1 MSEVAKSIIKALYF
15 KLLGPTGL
23 LTRNIKLKIGLGIF
37 FALMILGA
45 IEPIVN
51 KTRLGSRSPD
61 EIGLGGPY
69 ESPSLRFP
77 LGTCP
82 WGRDIFGMLL
92 LGTRLTLIIGLLS
105 GTVATLIAVF
115 IGFVSAYKGGLIDHI
130 LRSFIDA
137 FLVIPT
143 WPIFV
148 IIAAYVKI
156 LNIFEI
162 SLLLA
167 AFSWGGSARIIR
179 AQVLSLKEREFINLA
194 KISGMRDI
202 EIIFYEILPNFAPYI
217 VVAFSNATM
226 SAIFAE
232 TGLRLIGLGPPLLPT
247 LGYLAN
253 LTLSGGFLTIRPYIV
268 AIVVAMLAL
277 IFFSLNLINLGLE
290 EEFNPRL
297 KKVTGL

>member
-1 MSEVAKSIIKALYF
+1 MDKLPGRIAGTFKYF
-15 KLLGPTGL
+15 SKLLAG
-23 LTRNIKLKIGLGIF
+23 NKKLKVGVAIF
-37 FALMILGA
+37 TTIIVLAI
-45 IEPIVN
+45 IEPYVN
-51 KTRLGSRSPD
+51 RLRLGNRSPD
-61 EIGLGGPY
+61 EIGLGGSY
-69 ESPSLRFP
+69 EPPSPRFP

-92 LGTRLTLIIGLLS
+92 LGTRLTLVIGLLS
-105 GTVATLIAVF
+105 GIVATAIAVLLGF
-115 IGFVSAYKGGLIDHI
+115 ISAYKGGLIDHA

-156 LNIFEI
+156 LGLIEI

-167 AFSWGGSARIIR
+167 LFSWGGAARIIR

-194 KISGMRDI
+194 IVSGMRDL
-202 EIIFYEILPNFAPYI
+202 EIIFFEILPNFAPYI
-217 VVAFSNATM
+217 IISLTNAIM
-226 SAIFAE
+226 GAIFAE

-247 LGYLAN
+247 LGYLLN
-253 LTLSGGFLTIRPYIV
+253 LTLSGGFLTIRPY
-268 AIVVAMLAL
+268 VVAFVSAMLIL
-277 IFFSLNLINLGLE
+277 IFLSLNLINIGLE

>member
-1 MSEVAKSIIKALYF
+1 MSSRAAELINRLKYF
-15 KLLGPTGL
+15 IRP
-23 LTRNIKLKIGLGIF
+23 LTYNTKLKVGVGIF
-37 FALMILGA
+37 ITMVFLGA
-45 IEPIVN
+45 LEPFIN
-51 KTRLGSRSPD
+51 KIRLGDRSPD

-69 ESPSLRFP
+69 EIPSLRFP

-92 LGTRLTLIIGLLS
+92 LGTRLTLTIGLLS
-105 GTVATLIAVF
+105 GIVATVIAVLLGF
-115 IGFVSAYKGGLIDHI
+115 ISAYKGGIIDQT

-156 LNIFEI
+156 LGIVEI

-167 AFSWGGSARIIR
+167 LFSWSGAARIVR
-179 AQVLSLKEREFINLA
+179 AQVLSLKEREFVNLA
-194 KISGMRDI
+194 KISGLRDL
-202 EIIFYEILPNFAPYI
+202 EIILYEILPNFAPYI
-217 VVAFSNATM
+217 IVSFTNTVMGS
-226 SAIFAE
+226 IFAE

-247 LGYLAN
+247 LGYLLN
-253 LTLSGGFLTIRPYIV
+253 LTMSGGFITIRPYVV
-268 AIVVAMLAL
+268 AIVSIMLIL
-277 IFFSLNLINLGLE
+277 IFFSLNLINIGLE

>member
-1 MSEVAKSIIKALYF
+1 MSSRTAELVNRFKHFLRLLMYNTKLKVGVGIFVAIV
-15 KLLGPTGL
+15 LLGVL
-23 LTRNIKLKIGLGIF
+23 
-37 FALMILGA
+37 
-45 IEPIVN
+45 EPFIN
-51 KTRLGSRSPD
+51 KVRLGDRSPD

-69 ESPSLRFP
+69 ENPSWKFP

-92 LGTRLTLIIGLLS
+92 LGTRLTLTIGLLS
-105 GTVATLIAVF
+105 GTVATAIAVF
-115 IGFVSAYKGGLIDHI
+115 LGFVSAYKGGLIDHM

-156 LNIFEI
+156 LGIVEI

-167 AFSWGGSARIIR
+167 LFSWGGAARIVR
-179 AQVLSLKEREFINLA
+179 AQVLSLKEREFVNLA
-194 KISGMRDI
+194 KISGLRDL

-217 VVAFSNATM
+217 IVSFTNTVM
-226 SAIFAE
+226 GAIFAE

-247 LGYLAN
+247 LGYLLN
-253 LTLSGGFLTIRPYIV
+253 LTMSGGFITVRPY
-268 AIVVAMLAL
+268 VVAVVSIMLIL
-277 IFFSLNLINLGLE
+277 IFLSLNLINIGLE

-297 KKVTGL
+297 KRVTGL

>member
-1 MSEVAKSIIKALYF
+1 MNKPSTELASRLKYF
-15 KLLGPTGL
+15 LKLLAH
-23 LTRNIKLKIGLGIF
+23 NNKLKVGAGIL
-37 FALMILGA
+37 AAMIILA
-45 IEPIVN
+45 IFEPFIN
-51 KTRLGSRSPD
+51 KLRLGNFSPD

-69 ESPSLRFP
+69 EPPSQKFP

-92 LGTRLTLIIGLLS
+92 LGTRLTLVIGLLS
-105 GTVATLIAVF
+105 GTIATVIAVLL
-115 IGFVSAYKGGLIDHI
+115 GFVSAYKGGVIDHI

-137 FLVIPT
+137 FLVVPT

-156 LNIFEI
+156 LGITEI

-167 AFSWGGSARIIR
+167 LFSWGGAARIIR

-194 KISGMRDI
+194 KISGMRDL
-202 EIIFYEILPNFAPYI
+202 EIIIFEILPNFAPYI
-217 VVAFSNATM
+217 IISFTNTVM
-226 SAIFAE
+226 GAIFAE

-247 LGYLAN
+247 LGYLLN
-253 LTLSGGFLTIRPYIV
+253 LTLGSGFLTIRPYVV
-268 AIVVAMLAL
+268 AIVSAMLIL
-277 IFFSLNLINLGLE
+277 IFLSLNLVNIGLE

-297 KKVTGL
+297 KRVTGL

>member
-1 MSEVAKSIIKALYF
+1 MNKPSIELASRLKYF
-15 KLLGPTGL
+15 LKLLAH
-23 LTRNIKLKIGLGIF
+23 NNKLKVGAGIF
-37 FALMILGA
+37 AAMVILA
-45 IEPIVN
+45 VFEPFIN
-51 KTRLGSRSPD
+51 KLRLGNLSPD

-69 ESPSLRFP
+69 EPPSQRFP

-92 LGTRLTLIIGLLS
+92 LGTRLTLVVGLLS
-105 GTVATLIAVF
+105 GTIATVIAVLL
-115 IGFVSAYKGGLIDHI
+115 GFVSAYKGGLIDHI

-137 FLVIPT
+137 FLVVPT

-156 LNIFEI
+156 LGITEI

-167 AFSWGGSARIIR
+167 LFSWGGAARIIR

-194 KISGMRDI
+194 RISGMRDL
-202 EIIFYEILPNFAPYI
+202 EIIIFEILPNFAPYI
-217 VVAFSNATM
+217 IISFTNTVM
-226 SAIFAE
+226 GAIFAE

-247 LGYLAN
+247 LVYLLN
-253 LTLSGGFLTIRPYIV
+253 LTLGGGFLTIRPYVV
-268 AIVVAMLAL
+268 AIISVMLIL
-277 IFFSLNLINLGLE
+277 IFLSLNLVNIGLE